1 MNNFES
7 KCLCFSTISKNNT
20 LKPVKNSR
28 LNRLQFLVRSQKK
41 ILIYIFL
48 SKWWRTLFPK
58 NVLNIGG
65 HKSVIVFRNRMT
77 NILASQKFYKLH
89 TLAAFVPKFVTKIQN
104 KQNSSWSMKFRVM
117 TRKKN
122 GEEKIRIVCVESP
135 LRSKGMRDDGM
146 HNLHVLWNFITT
158 ADIPSIRV
166 TRLFVNCIRMNW
178 YSWF

>member
-1 MNNFES
+1 
-7 KCLCFSTISKNNT
+7 
-20 LKPVKNSR
+20 
-28 LNRLQFLVRSQKK
+28 
-41 ILIYIFL
+41 
-48 SKWWRTLFPK
+48 
-58 NVLNIGG
+58 
-65 HKSVIVFRNRMT
+65 
-77 NILASQKFYKLH
+77 
-89 TLAAFVPKFVTKIQN
+89 
-104 KQNSSWSMKFRVM
+104 MKFRVM

-178 YSWF
+178 YSWFQQMIVVWSGSEYFPEFFIQWNKFQKISVSLFRELCGFFLLFKKKDILVLLFVQLVMVYSFVLYVFIVIKNRLNIGISNISKGICSVQFRSHFFIGK